1 MNLITSPF
9 FSKSPSTT
17 EPSGA
22 VILNSSPVKSVI
34 GVPVSSTNL
43 NSASCLTAG
52 VGVGAGVGAGVAG
65 VPASSLVVGA
75 VPLVPLLPLPSV
87 GEGVGVG
94 VGVAVDS
101 SALEELLFSSAK
113 ASAGAMTDVVAKTA
127 PKEPEITLL

>member
-1 MNLITSPF
+1 
-9 FSKSPSTT
+9 
-17 EPSGA
+17 
-22 VILNSSPVKSVI
+22 VI

-52 VGVGAGVGAGVAG
+52 AGAGVGAGVAG
-65 VPASSLVVGA
+65 VPASSLVVGE

-87 GEGVGVG
+87 GAGVGTG